1 MTQPSTPT
9 SADVRRARDALR
21 GQVIRTP
28 VLFSESLDA
37 LAGCPVYAKAE
48 CLQHAG
54 SFKVRGALYRLLTLP
69 PQDLAD
75 GLITVSA
82 GNAALGLA
90 HAAREFGAKL
100 TVVMPASAVP
110 EKLAAVA
117 AYGATVV
124 TEGVVDAAAAFAR
137 AELLRAEQGLT
148 FVHPFDDPMVVAGAA
163 TATLELL
170 EDRPGLERLLVPA
183 SGGGL
188 LAGAIMAKRTLGSDV
203 EIIAVQPS
211 GAAGFVASLAAG
223 EPTAPPVIRTVADG
237 LTAPMP
243 GRLPFELAAQARTE
257 VLTVA
262 DREILDAMVTLVR
275 TLRVVVEPSASVGLA
290 ALTHEPHLRDGRPTG
305 LILSGGNINWRLLAD
320 TLRVLPGVA

>member
-1 MTQPSTPT
+1 MSPT
-9 SADVRRARDALR
+9 VEDVRRARDALR

-28 VLFSESLDA
+28 VLFSQALDA
-37 LAGCPVYAKAE
+37 LVGCPVFAKAE
-48 CLQHAG
+48 CLQHSG

-69 PQDLAD
+69 PKALAT

-90 HAAREFGAKL
+90 HAAREFGAAL
-100 TVVMPASAVP
+100 TVVMPEKAVP

-124 TEGVVDAAAAFAR
+124 TDGVVDAAAAFAR
-137 AELLRAEQGLT
+137 AECLRAERGLT
-148 FVHPFDDPMVVAGAA
+148 FVHPFDDAMVVAGAA

-170 EDRPGLERLLVPA
+170 EDRPELDRVLVPA

-188 LAGAIMAKRTLGSDV
+188 LAGAIMAKRATGSGV
-203 EIIAVQPS
+203 EIVAVQPS

-223 EPTAPPVIRTVADG
+223 EPTAPPSINTVADG

-243 GRLPFELAAQARTE
+243 GRIPFALAAEAGIE
-257 VLTVA
+257 VVTVP
-262 DREILDAMVTLVR
+262 DKEILEAMVTLVR
-275 TLRVVVEPSASVGLA
+275 TLRVVVEPSAAVGLA
-290 ALTHEPHLRDGRPTG
+290 ALAHIGDGRSTG
-305 LILSGGNINWRLLAD
+305 LILTGGNVNWRLLAD
-320 TLRVLPGVA
+320 TIRVLPGVV